1 MDKKI
6 FILTHPLTGNYG
18 GLLQAYA
25 SYTVLESLGMTP
37 YIYRYTPNDLPLT
50 LRAYLRYFKAH
61 MKYMLGRSQN
71 ANTMWRRLS
80 IARKFLRG
88 IRFFNET
95 HPAPQNNGIRYWVG
109 SDQVW
114 RAIFCRMMRRP
125 EFFFLNFATS
135 EQRSNSI
142 AYAASMGVDEWEGT
156 PEETEVCK
164 KLIKEFKAVSVR
176 EHSSVA
182 LCRNVFD
189 TQVEQMPDPTLLLQI
204 EDYNHIIN
212 REKTW
217 LPSAPFLASYVLDE
231 KGDLP
236 LQLNDCA
243 RGLQVTLQHLLP
255 HANATL
261 SRDRI
266 AISVSQ
272 WLRLVRDAEFF
283 ITDSFHGCVFAII
296 FNKPFVCLGNAY
308 RGSARFDSLLSTF
321 GLQDRLITSH
331 DVDTIVRTLTSPI
344 DWDRVNTI
352 RRSEQKRAFDFLK
365 KNLE

>member
-1 MDKKI
+1 MNKKV

-71 ANTMWRRLS
+71 ASTIWRRLS
-80 IARKFLRG
+80 IARKFLKG
-88 IRFFNET
+88 MRFFNET
-95 HPAPQNNGIRYWVG
+95 HPAPQNNDIRYWVG

-114 RAIFCRMMRRP
+114 RAIFCRMMRSP

-156 PEETEVCK
+156 PEETEACK

-176 EHSSVA
+176 EHSSVT
-182 LCRNVFD
+182 LCRNVFNS
-189 TQVEQMPDPTLLLQI
+189 QVEQMPDPTLLLQI
-204 EDYNHIIN
+204 EDYNHLID

-217 LPSAPFLASYVLDE
+217 IPATSFLASYILDE
-231 KGDLP
+231 RGELL
-236 LQLNDCA
+236 LQLNNSA
-243 RGLQVTLQHLLP
+243 QRLQMPLQHLMP

-261 SRDRI
+261 HRDRF
-266 AISVSQ
+266 AITVSQ
-272 WLRLVRDAEFF
+272 WLRLIRDAEYF

-308 RGSARFDSLLSTF
+308 RGSARFDSLLNTF
-321 GLQDRLITSH
+321 GLQDKLITNH
-331 DVDTIVRTLTSPI
+331 NADTIIQTLTTPI